1 MRRLA
6 LISPKFEEE
15 LLVRQAFA
23 TIALAAFIVT
33 LGSAAVAVAQQQRTL
48 KGEVVDVACYQEKSP
63 EGGGYGDE
71 HAACAL
77 TCAKKG
83 QDLAVVTN
91 DGLYIIT
98 GDVTKNNNA
107 KLIEFVAKEVE
118 ARSEERRVGKECRL

>member
-1 MRRLA
+1 MKW
-6 LISPKFEEE
+6 S
-15 LLVRQAFA
+15 
-23 TIALAAFIVT
+23 
-33 LGSAAVAVAQQQRTL
+33 
-48 KGEVVDVACYQEKSP
+48 KSP

-107 KLIEFVAKEVE
+107 KLIELVAKEVE
-118 ARSEERRVGKECRL
+118 AKGVTSQKGTNRYIALESIALAKK